1 MVKFLSF
8 FISLGLI
15 LLLSPLMIIVSI
27 IILIFD
33 GRPILF
39 LQKRSGL
46 NGKIFTLY
54 KFRTMREQ
62 VSKNDRKRITN
73 LGKILRNFKIDELPQ
88 LFNMLSGDLSLI
100 GPRPLLPEYN
110 KFYNKKQK
118 LRLSINPGITG
129 WAQVNEK
136 RNTTWKKRLDLDVWY
151 VENRSVVLDMQILFK
166 TFLMLI
172 KMVYTK
178 KNRVTIITKRFD
190 EKKF

>member
-1 MVKFLSF
+1 
-8 FISLGLI
+8 
-15 LLLSPLMIIVSI
+15 MIIVSI